1 MLNEKIFDEVKR
13 LLLNIIYA
21 EGMIQKYVNDYM
33 ETGNKESYEDWKRFS
48 SYAVGQADKV
58 LGIFYAVEA
67 IEDIVLRYFLND
79 KRMVL
84 YANDKEIWSKA
95 V

>member
-21 EGMIQKYVNDYM
+21 EGMMQKYVNDYM

-48 SYAVGQADKV
+48 SYAIGQADRV
-58 LGIFYAVEA
+58 FGIFFAVEA
-67 IEDIVLRYFLND
+67 TTGIEMRYFLND

-84 YANDKEIWSKA
+84 YADDKEIWSKA